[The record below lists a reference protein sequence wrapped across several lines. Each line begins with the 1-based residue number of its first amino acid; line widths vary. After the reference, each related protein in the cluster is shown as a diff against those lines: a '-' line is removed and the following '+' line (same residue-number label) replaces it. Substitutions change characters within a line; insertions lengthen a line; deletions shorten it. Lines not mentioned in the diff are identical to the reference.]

1 MKIEFEGTVRLWPAN
16 EKFFLLGLPKDLSAD
31 IFEISDGL
39 TNGWGS
45 LKVEARIG
53 TTVWRTSIF
62 PDKKLGIFELPLKA
76 LVRQQNNLD
85 VGSGT
90 ICEIELLGF

>member
-1 MKIEFEGTVRLWPAN
+1 MKIEFECEVRLWPAN
-16 EKFFLLGLPKDLSAD
+16 EKFYLLAMPKELSQD

-62 PDKKLGIFELPLKA
+62 PDKKNGTFELPLKL
-76 LVRQQNNLD
+76 LVRQKNDLK
-85 VGSGT
+85 VGS
-90 ICEIELLGF
+90 IVQCEIELLGF

>member
-1 MKIEFEGTVRLWPAN
+1 MKFRFEGAVQLWPAN
-16 EKFFLLGLPKDLSAD
+16 EKFFLLGLPKEISDE

-53 TTVWRTSIF
+53 ETVWRTSIF
-62 PDKKLGIFELPLKA
+62 PDTKLGIFELPLKA
-76 LVRQQNNLD
+76 EVRKKNDLG
-85 VGSGT
+85 VGSVAS
-90 ICEIELLGF
+90 CEIELLGF

>member
-1 MKIEFEGTVRLWPAN
+1 MKYEFEGVVRLWPAN
-16 EKFFLLGLPKDLSAD
+16 EKFFLLPLPKEISSE

-53 TTVWRTSIF
+53 STIWRTSIF
-62 PDKKLGIFELPLKA
+62 PDTATSTFELPLKA
-76 LVRQQNNLD
+76 EVRKSNGLV
-85 VGSGT
+85 VGSAT
-90 ICEIELLGF
+90 ACEIELLGF

>member
-62 PDKKLGIFELPLKA
+62 PDTKLGIFELPLKA
-76 LVRQQNNLD
+76 EVRKKNGLI
-85 VGSGT
+85 VGS
-90 ICEIELLGF
+90 IANCEIELLGF

>member
-1 MKIEFEGTVRLWPAN
+1 MKIEFEGVVRLWPAN
-16 EKFFLLGLPKDLSAD
+16 EKFYLLPLPKDISAD

-53 TTVWRTSIF
+53 SVVWRTSIF
-62 PDKKLGIFELPLKA
+62 PDSKLGVFELPLK
-76 LVRQQNNLD
+76 LEVRKKNGLE
-85 VGSGT
+85 VGSVT
-90 ICEIELLGF
+90 HAEIELLGF

>member
-62 PDKKLGIFELPLKA
+62 PDETLCIFELPLKA
-76 LVRQQNNLD
+76 LVRKQNNLD
-85 VGSGT
+85 VGSVT
-90 ICEIELLGF
+90 SCEIELLGF

>member
-45 LKVEARIG
+45 LKVEARLG
-53 TTVWRTSIF
+53 TTIWRTSIF

-76 LVRQQNNLD
+76 LVRKQNNLD
-85 VGSGT
+85 VGSVT
-90 ICEIELLGF
+90 SCEIELLGF

>member
-31 IFEISDGL
+31 FFEISDGL

-76 LVRQQNNLD
+76 LVRKQNNLD
-85 VGSGT
+85 VGSVT
-90 ICEIELLGF
+90 SCEIELLGF

>member
-1 MKIEFEGTVRLWPAN
+1 MKLEFEGEVRLWPAN
-16 EKFFLLGLPKDLSAD
+16 EKFYLLGLPKALSAD

-53 TTVWRTSIF
+53 DVVWRTSIF
-62 PDKKLGIFELPLKA
+62 PDSKLGVFELPLK
-76 LVRQQNNLD
+76 LEVRKKNRLE
-85 VGSGT
+85 VGSVT
-90 ICEIELLGF
+90 HAEIELLGF

>member
-1 MKIEFEGTVRLWPAN
+1 MKYQFEGIVRLWPAN
-16 EKFFLLGLPKDLSAD
+16 EKFFLLPLPNEISAE

-53 TTVWRTSIF
+53 DLVWRTSIF
-62 PDKKLGIFELPLKA
+62 PDSKLGVFELPLKA
-76 LVRQQNNLD
+76 EVRKKNSLS
-85 VGSGT
+85 VGSVAL
-90 ICEIELLGF
+90 CEIELLGF

>member
-1 MKIEFEGTVRLWPAN
+1 MKIEFEGTVRLWPTN

-45 LKVEARIG
+45 LKVEARIE

-62 PDKKLGIFELPLKA
+62 PDTKLGIFELPLKA
-76 LVRQQNNLD
+76 EVRKKNDLY
-85 VGSGT
+85 VGSVT
-90 ICEIELLGF
+90 SCEIELLGF

>member
-1 MKIEFEGTVRLWPAN
+1 MKIEFKGEVRLWPAN
-16 EKFFLLGLPKDLSAD
+16 EKFYLLPLPEEISAD

-53 TTVWRTSIF
+53 EVVWRTSIF
-62 PDKKLGIFELPLKA
+62 PDSKLGVFELPLK
-76 LVRQQNNLD
+76 LEVRKKNGLE
-85 VGSGT
+85 VGSVT
-90 ICEIELLGF
+90 HAEIELLGF

>member
-1 MKIEFEGTVRLWPAN
+1 MKIEFEGEVRLWPAN
-16 EKFFLLGLPKDLSAD
+16 EKFYLLAMPKELSQD

-62 PDKKLGIFELPLKA
+62 PDKKNGTFELPLKL
-76 LVRQQNNLD
+76 LVRQKNDLK
-85 VGSGT
+85 VGS
-90 ICEIELLGF
+90 IVQCEIELLGF

>member
-1 MKIEFEGTVRLWPAN
+1 MKVEFEGTVRLWPAN
-16 EKFFLLGLPKDLSAD
+16 QKFFLLGLPQTLSAD

-53 TTVWRTSIF
+53 ATVWRTSIF
-62 PDKKLGIFELPLKA
+62 PDSKLGIFELPLK
-76 LVRQQNNLD
+76 LEVRKQNKLD
-85 VGSGT
+85 VGSVT
-90 ICEIELLGF
+90 KCEIELLGF

>member
-1 MKIEFEGTVRLWPAN
+1 MKIEFEGTVRLWPTN

-62 PDKKLGIFELPLKA
+62 PDKKVGIFELPLKA

-85 VGSGT
+85 VGSVT

>member
-1 MKIEFEGTVRLWPAN
+1 MKYQFEGIVRLWPAN
-16 EKFFLLGLPKDLSAD
+16 EKFFLLPLPNEISAE

-53 TTVWRTSIF
+53 DLVWRTSIF
-62 PDKKLGIFELPLKA
+62 PDSKLGVFELPLKA
-76 LVRQQNNLD
+76 EVRKKNSLA
-85 VGSGT
+85 VGSVAL
-90 ICEIELLGF
+90 CEIELLGF

>member
-16 EKFFLLGLPKDLSAD
+16 EKFFLLGLPKDLSTD

-62 PDKKLGIFELPLKA
+62 PDTKLGIFELPLKA

-85 VGSGT
+85 VGSVT
-90 ICEIELLGF
+90 SCEIELLGF

>member
-1 MKIEFEGTVRLWPAN
+1 MKIEFEGTVRLWPTN

-62 PDKKLGIFELPLKA
+62 PDTKLGIFELPLKA

-85 VGSGT
+85 VGSVT